1 MTRSN
6 LVSTDWLA
14 ERINSPDVLPID
26 GSWYLPTENRD
37 PKAEYLE
44 QHIPNSIFFDI
55 DEICDKSSDLPH
67 MLPTAQE
74 FSSAMSK
81 LGIGDDQTLVVYDGA
96 GLFSAARVW
105 WTFRVMGVEHVYV
118 LDGGLPKWIADGN
131 QIEKGEQQHKER
143 EFTARLNSAMV
154 VNSTEILKQLGEPNF
169 QVIDARPQGRFTGD
183 DPEPR
188 PGLKRGHIPSSINI
202 PFPNFIDK
210 NGCLKGDDDL
220 KQVFNKAEIQLDQ
233 PITTACGSGVAAS
246 IVTLALSELSKNDT
260 KLYDGSWSEWG
271 SKTELPVETGK

>member
-44 QHIPNSIFFDI
+44 QHIPKSIYFDI

-67 MLPTAQE
+67 MLPSAQE

-105 WTFRVMGVEHVYV
+105 WTFRVMGVEQVYV

-131 QIEKGEQQHKER
+131 PIEKGEQQHKER
-143 EFTARLNSAMV
+143 KFTARLNSTMV
-154 VNSTEILKQLGEPNF
+154 VNSTDILEQLGKPNF

-183 DPEPR
+183 EPEPR

-220 KQVFNKAEIQLDQ
+220 KQIFNKAEIQLDQ
-233 PITTACGSGVAAS
+233 PIATACGSGVAAS
-246 IVTLALSELSKNDT
+246 IVTLALSELNKNDT

-271 SKTELPVETGK
+271 SKTELPVETGN